1 MLYSL
6 VVFKNVDDIIVK
18 NFWRYMMTI
27 KKILTVAIVISL
39 ALNGWL
45 FYHMKTKSDLYHEKF
60 IQFADDTTLGL
71 RIFIINKEINLE
83 IPDHQKMIY
92 HSIQTAQQ
100 GARYA
105 DRMYDINSDIPV
117 EVAYK
122 FQWLSEILE
131 LKYLPVAERM
141 AFSNQP
147 VNDKDK
153 KIIIELSNKIKE
165 AGFPTKPIK
174 VVGWKNY
181 LTALDKFLASE
192 GYSYP

>member
-1 MLYSL
+1 MGRLFNSYNKWRKYFVSKKL
-6 VVFKNVDDIIVK
+6 LIVAL
-18 NFWRYMMTI
+18 M
-27 KKILTVAIVISL
+27 ISL

-45 FYHMKTKSDLYHEKF
+45 FYLMNTKSDLYHEKF

-71 RIFIINKEINLE
+71 RIFITNNELDLE
-83 IPDHQKMIY
+83 NPDHQKMIY

-131 LKYLPVAERM
+131 LKYLPIAERI

-153 KIIIELSNKIKE
+153 KIITKLSNNINE

-174 VVGWKNY
+174 AIGWDSYEN
-181 LTALDKFLASE
+181 ALDKFLASE